1 MKILFRYIVPFTI
14 DDSRYDEVVEKL
26 STTGGMDIVSDGR
39 TYSWKSRNPNTGIP
53 FSIINEGK
61 TEILNCVTHSISF
74 DRNTAIG
81 SVHELY
87 SNEKFDTYNN
97 EKEYIPYSKRLI
109 FQLERSNYKFTLS
122 DAKLLLFRTGIGF
135 LCYDV
140 EFDNEITAKTAEE
153 FQSKF
158 RILLLKSKLAEYRE
172 RQKQIPGTKDKEIYE
187 NLDGKPGEA
196 FCIGDLVTNLVTA
209 IGTDFSIWPI
219 GSNIKGNSKA
229 ILYTYICTRSKPQS
243 AIDLPYTAAE
253 ADEFK
258 RYLSIIRG
266 IKASYNDSSG
276 SSIKPFEHISWI
288 TYYEGSG
295 VIATPKECDE
305 NNVDFCEN
313 KLPELFKTDYFM
325 IYILALYQSYSALHL
340 SARIADELPGNTEAF
355 KDENEM
361 NNLSEK
367 LEIIEHKINVFLL
380 KSSFATVSHINQ
392 HNDYYD
398 LCKKV
403 LRIDAD
409 VKSLSDGVSPL
420 AKMQRIRIDAQN
432 SEKDKE
438 RSMREKLLRVLI
450 AIFGL
455 ASILTDA
462 VSFIYGFYEGDAVKS
477 DISFKI
483 LFWVGLPLVI
493 ALVWYI
499 CGGWIL
505 RLFKRN
511 TIPAKTKNKK
521 K

>member
-1 MKILFRYIVPFTI
+1 MKIIFRYIVPFTI
-14 DDSRYDEVVEKL
+14 DDSRYDEVVDKL
-26 STTGGMDIVSDGR
+26 STTGGMDITADGK
-39 TYSWKSRNPNTGIP
+39 TYSWKSSNPNTGIP

-61 TEILNCVTHSISF
+61 TEIMSCVTHSISV

-87 SNEKFDTYNN
+87 SNEKYETDNN
-97 EKEYIPYSKRLI
+97 KEEYIPYSKKLI
-109 FQLERSNYKFTLS
+109 FQLERINYKFTLS
-122 DAKLLLFRTGIGF
+122 EAKLLLFRTGIGF

-140 EFDNEITAKTAEE
+140 EFENEITAKTAEE

-243 AIDLPYTAAE
+243 TIDLPYTAAE
-253 ADEFK
+253 SDEYK

-295 VIATPKECDE
+295 VIATPEECDD
-305 NNVDFCEN
+305 NNINFCES

-340 SARIADELPGNTEAF
+340 SARIADELPVNTGAF
-355 KDENEM
+355 TDENEI

-367 LEIIEHKINVFLL
+367 LEIIENKINVFLL

-403 LRIDAD
+403 LRIDSD

-432 SEKDKE
+432 EEKEKE
-438 RSMREKLLRVLI
+438 RSRREMLIRILLTV
-450 AIFGL
+450 FGL

-462 VSFIYGFYEGDAVKS
+462 VSFIYGFYECDAVKS
-477 DISFKI
+477 NISLI
-483 LFWVGLPLVI
+483 VLAVVGAVFLI
-493 ALVWYI
+493 ALACYF
-499 CGGWIL
+499 GEAL
-505 RLFKRN
+505 LKLFK
-511 TIPAKTKNKK
+511 KK
-521 K
+521 KRKKK